1 MTDTPAS
8 ATLRAELTRRLA
20 AYLPAADVAPAA
32 DAAVVAMQAQT
43 AAAPDAPDALS
54 AIANAALA
62 ALPEPY
68 RSGASIAITIVHG
81 VQAWLDAPV
90 QVQAGSVTIRDERG

>member
-43 AAAPDAPDALS
+43 AAAPDALS

-62 ALPEPY
+62 AVPEPY
-68 RSGASIAITIVHG
+68 RSGASIAIVIVHG